1 MDSFIHADV
10 FFFITSIAVIMVTAF
25 SVAALIYLVRI
36 LRDFNKIS
44 SKVKDE
50 TELIADDINQLRRK
64 TKAGGLRLANFL
76 SFLRKAGRGNKKGK
90 K

>member
-10 FFFITSIAVIMVTAF
+10 FFFVTSIAVIMVTAF

-50 TELIADDINQLRRK
+50 TELIADDINELRRK
-64 TKAGGLRLANFL
+64 TKEGGFRVVNFL
-76 SFLRKAGRGNKKGK
+76 SFLRKAGRGDKKGK